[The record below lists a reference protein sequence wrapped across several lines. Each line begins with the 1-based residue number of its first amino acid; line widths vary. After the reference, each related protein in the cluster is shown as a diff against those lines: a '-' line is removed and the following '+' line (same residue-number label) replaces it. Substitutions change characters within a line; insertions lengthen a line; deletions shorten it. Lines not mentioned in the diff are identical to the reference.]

1 MAKQSKRM
9 AHWHLKKIFAR
20 GQIWR
25 GRFFTAKNFFRS
37 GGGSLDGYRLV
48 VVVSKKTLA
57 KAHERNLCRRR
68 VKSAFLESKARADGW
83 DMVIFPDKRAMDC
96 DFAELKVEAKKC
108 LDALQSRR

>member
-1 MAKQSKRM
+1 MAKQSKRI
-9 AHWHLKKIFAR
+9 APWHLKKIFAR

-25 GRFFTAKNFFRS
+25 GRFFHAKTFLRS
-37 GGGSLDGYRLV
+37 GGELPGGYRLA

-68 VKSAFLESKARADGW
+68 VKSAFLESKGEADGW
-83 DMVIFPDKRAMDC
+83 DMVVFPDKRVMDC
-96 DFAELKVEAKKC
+96 DFAKLKVEAKKC